1 MQDHICDLSVA
12 RAKLTAKRQPH
23 KKSPE
28 TRTNTSKDNF
38 SFGLQICI
46 RIRGLS
52 PPISPVTSSRHNLP
66 LDIFDQSNN
75 NDAN

>member
-1 MQDHICDLSVA
+1 MQDHICDLSVGSC
-12 RAKLTAKRQPH
+12 KTHVKPQPH